1 MEFCLKQN
9 EEDKRV
15 SEIIKRIEFSYQKSD
30 GTIVS
35 NLNAVESFRGHTDD
49 RHFVGA
55 YIHTTE
61 IDGAF
66 HLFEVCFLENMFE
79 VAVFKYDDYTLT
91 TLTDLENTCRAF
103 TDSTFVLDEAA
114 DNLSIFLH
122 YLENGC

>member
-1 MEFCLKQN
+1 M
-9 EEDKRV
+9 
-15 SEIIKRIEFSYQKSD
+15 SGIIKTIELNYRKSD

-35 NLNAVESFRGHTDD
+35 NLDAVESFHGHTDD

-55 YIHTTE
+55 YIHTN
-61 IDGAF
+61 DGDSGAF
-66 HLFEVCFLENMFE
+66 HLFEVCFLENMFQ
-79 VAVFKYDDYTLT
+79 VAEFKYDNYITT
-91 TLTDLENTCRAF
+91 TLIDLQNTCRAF

>member
-1 MEFCLKQN
+1 M
-9 EEDKRV
+9 
-15 SEIIKRIEFSYQKSD
+15 SEIIKRVELSYQKSD

-35 NLNAVESFRGHTDD
+35 NLSAVESFHGHTDD
-49 RHFVGA
+49 RHFIGA

-66 HLFEVCFLENMFE
+66 HLFEVCFLENMFQ
-79 VAVFKYDDYTLT
+79 VAEFQYDNYLT
-91 TLTDLENTCRAF
+91 ATLTDLENTCRAF

>member
-1 MEFCLKQN
+1 M
-9 EEDKRV
+9 
-15 SEIIKRIEFSYQKSD
+15 SEIIKKVELTYRAKD
-30 GTIVS
+30 GTLAS
-35 NLNAVESFRGHTDD
+35 TLTAVESFRGHTDD

>member
-1 MEFCLKQN
+1 M
-9 EEDKRV
+9 
-15 SEIIKRIEFSYQKSD
+15 SAIIKKVELDYQKSD

-35 NLNAVESFRGHTDD
+35 NLSAVESFGGYTADGRY
-49 RHFVGA
+49 FVGA

-79 VAVFKYDDYTLT
+79 VAEFKYDDYITATLI
-91 TLTDLENTCRAF
+91 DLQNTCRAY
-103 TDSTFVLDEAA
+103 TDSTFTLDEAA